1 MVRVVGSMV
10 VVPNKC
16 RAPFCARLGNDGAPV
31 YDPRRA
37 RTGSLDNAAF
47 RAYPD
52 EEGVSDRSRPILRQA
67 DPANWKGE
75 RFNQ

>member
-1 MVRVVGSMV
+1 VQDLATM
-10 VVPNKC
+10 
-16 RAPFCARLGNDGAPV
+16 ARPCTIT
-31 YDPRRA
+31 RRA

-75 RFNQ
+75 RFKR

>member
-1 MVRVVGSMV
+1 M
-10 VVPNKC
+10 
-16 RAPFCARLGNDGAPV
+16 ARPCTIT
-31 YDPRRA
+31 RRA

-67 DPANWKGE
+67 DPANWNGE
-75 RFNQ
+75 RFKR